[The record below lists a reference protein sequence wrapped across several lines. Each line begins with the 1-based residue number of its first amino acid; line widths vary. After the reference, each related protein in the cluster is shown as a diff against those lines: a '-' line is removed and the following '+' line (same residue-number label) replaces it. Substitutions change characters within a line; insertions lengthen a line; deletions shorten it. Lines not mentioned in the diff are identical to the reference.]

1 MVSCRLLAVFL
12 MTFSSVVFA
21 GSVNVNMSN
30 HAAQFEVGYS
40 VNGNA
45 DMQSGFLYNDQSSVI
60 IDTGLV
66 ANGGNGG
73 GDQEAASGLSGG
85 GGVKAIAGTIKQSG
99 AGNFVSCIAIGGQV
113 TYSFPEA
120 PAFAVSGEY
129 FTALKITSFGDAD
142 RFNQFGLRIEMGPPH
157 AKFFLGYREI
167 TFDIIGAGGVSVD
180 KGGYT
185 GIMFS
190 F

>member
-1 MVSCRLLAVFL
+1 MVLTPLLAIILLV
-12 MTFSSVVFA
+12 FSSAVYA

-30 HAAQFEVGYS
+30 HAAQFELGYS

-45 DMQSGFLYNDQSSVI
+45 DMQSGFLYNDQSSVLV
-60 IDTGLV
+60 DTGLV
-66 ANGGNGG
+66 VNGG
-73 GDQEAASGLSGG
+73 GDSDAASGLAGG
-85 GGVKAIAGTIKQSG
+85 GGVKAMAGAIKQSG
-99 AGNFVSCIAIGGQV
+99 VSNFVSCIAIGGQA
-113 TYSFPEA
+113 TYTFPNA
-120 PAFAVSGEY
+120 PAFALSGEY

-167 TFDIIGAGGVSVD
+167 TFDIIGTGEVSVD

-185 GIMFS
+185 GVMFT

>member
-1 MVSCRLLAVFL
+1 MVRTRLLAIILLV
-12 MTFSSVVFA
+12 FSSAACA

-60 IDTGLV
+60 VDTGLV
-66 ANGGNGG
+66 VNGG
-73 GDQEAASGLSGG
+73 GDQEAASGPAGG
-85 GGVKAIAGTIKQSG
+85 GGVKAIAGTIKQGGSSY
-99 AGNFVSCIAIGGQV
+99 FVSCIAIGGQV
-113 TYSFPEA
+113 TYTFPAA
-120 PAFAVSGEY
+120 PAFALSGEY
-129 FTALKITSFGDAD
+129 FTALKITSFGDGD

-167 TFDIIGAGGVSVD
+167 TFDIIGTGGVSVD

-185 GIMFS
+185 GVMFS